1 MSNDIR
7 TGLSGVSALRLSGRG
22 SGSRAGAAL
31 SSLAAQIAG
40 HVADT
45 LNLAAQDDQSDRRR
59 GKNFITANDLY
70 EIEALS
76 GSLSRDLSANGSEA
90 VRLTAALH
98 QFAERSA
105 TLLGARPAAY
115 SVEHLVHAID
125 DAVGDGKSPEDFESV
140 LATIEKASL
149 AVENAQ

>member
-7 TGLSGVSALRLSGRG
+7 TGLSGINAVRLSGG
-22 SGSRAGAAL
+22 GSRAGAAL

-45 LNLAAQDDQSDRRR
+45 LNLTPQDDQDNNRR
-59 GKNFITANDLY
+59 GKNFITAHDLY

-76 GSLSRDLSANGSEA
+76 GSLSQDLSANGSETA
-90 VRLTAALH
+90 RLTAALH

-115 SVEHLVHAID
+115 SIEHLVRAID
-125 DAVGDGKSPEDFESV
+125 TAVGNDHTPEDFDRV

>member
-7 TGLSGVSALRLSGRG
+7 TGLSGINAVRLSGRG
-22 SGSRAGAAL
+22 GGSRAGAAL

-45 LNLAAQDDQSDRRR
+45 LNLTAQDDQDDNRR
-59 GKNFITANDLY
+59 GRNFITAHDLY

-76 GSLSRDLSANGSEA
+76 GSLSRELSADGAEA
-90 VRLTAALH
+90 ARLTAALH
-98 QFAERSA
+98 QFAEQSA
-105 TLLGARPAAY
+105 SLLGARPAAY

-125 DAVGDGKSPEDFESV
+125 NAVEDNGGPEDFNRV
-140 LATIEKASL
+140 LAIIEKASL